1 VKGPTPKPSH
11 LRQRRNKAVTAA
23 TLPSVEDS
31 KSRKIPALPKR
42 DASHERWHPKA
53 EAWWKSFWRSPMA
66 AEVQESDKVGGLY
79 LALEALHRAWCAKED
94 SLYLRFMEAFHK
106 MMTEF
111 GGSPIARRRLQWQI
125 EQGEAATER
134 TERRRKSKVLDTV
147 QEQDPRDVLR
157 IA

>member
-1 VKGPTPKPSH
+1 MRGPAPKPAG
-11 LRQRRNKAVTAA
+11 LRQRRNKVTTAA

-42 DASHERWHPKA
+42 EGAAERWHPKA

-66 AEVQESDKVGGLY
+66 AEVQDSDKMGGLY
-79 LALEALHRAWCAKED
+79 LAAEALHRAWASKED
-94 SLYLRFMEAFHK
+94 TLFLRFMEAFHK

-125 EQGEAATER
+125 DQGEAATER
-134 TERRRKSKVLDTV
+134 TERRRKGKVLEKV
-147 QEQDPRDVLR
+147 SKQDPRDVLR